1 MPWRVKFPSAH
12 RAPRPPLATAVS
24 VGTSALAAALWIA
37 ICGAAPEFIWQGMRI
52 ALAHPSWTEFF
63 SALLI
68 GLILAFFVEPVMERI
83 RDPLRPA
90 RHQAGG
96 DGEPSKAV
104 FTASL
109 SLAFA
114 LASVCLHDAITAFVS
129 GRGSDAGANSALA
142 DGIMLV
148 TAWAFVPFA
157 VTLAWLCVW
166 QRWLRVP
173 MGVTGA
179 ASSWLAGWLF
189 DWSTHDVITTAIPC
203 VLILCLGYRTLLK
216 MPGERGFARCARLVA
231 IVAASWFAIAL
242 LIDAGFALSH
252 TDHVAIYDATAF
264 WTDLRFYI
272 GWALG
277 LLLAPWPYHR
287 EAAAAPPG

>member
-1 MPWRVKFPSAH
+1 MYA
-12 RAPRPPLATAVS
+12 
-24 VGTSALAAALWIA
+24 GTSALAASLRVA
-37 ICGAAPEFIWQGMRI
+37 ICGAAPEFIWQGLRI

-68 GLILAFFVEPVMERI
+68 GLILAFFVEPAMERI
-83 RDPLRPA
+83 RDQLRPA
-90 RHQAGG
+90 RHHEGG
-96 DGEPSKAV
+96 DGEPRKVV

-129 GRGSDAGANSALA
+129 GRGSDVGANSALA
-142 DGIMLV
+142 AGIMLV
-148 TAWAFVPFA
+148 TEWAFVPFA

-173 MGVTGA
+173 MGVIGA
-179 ASSWLAGWLF
+179 ASPWLAGLLF

-203 VLILCLGYRTLLK
+203 AVILCLGYRMLLRK
-216 MPGERGFARCARLVA
+216 PGEHAFARCARLVA
-231 IVAASWFAIAL
+231 LVAAIWLAIAL
-242 LIDAGFALSH
+242 LLDAVFTLSH
-252 TDHVAIYDATAF
+252 ADHREIYDAPEF
-264 WTDLRFYI
+264 WTDVRFYV

-277 LLLAPWPYHR
+277 LMLAPWPYHR
-287 EAAAAPPG
+287 GAAAVRPSKY